1 MTSVSL
7 SRSLET
13 LLMIVAHARK
23 RVFNLMAPCHLERW
37 GTEPSV
43 RPGRVTER
51 EQQGPSPLSPCLRAH
66 PLNTTDTLPQSS
78 PSANE
83 ISTANKSHL
92 VV

>member
-1 MTSVSL
+1 
-7 SRSLET
+7 
-13 LLMIVAHARK
+13 MIGAHARK
-23 RVFNLMAPCHLERW
+23 RVSTSWLLATWKRW

-51 EQQGPSPLSPCLRAH
+51 DRQSSSPLSPCPRAH
-66 PLNTTDTLPQSS
+66 PLTTTDTLPQSS

-83 ISTANKSHL
+83 ISAANNSHL